1 MDVEPT
7 ERQIP
12 AWIEAA
18 KARGLTGVLA
28 TALDALE
35 PLGPL
40 GAQLVYAAQPVLGL
54 WLPREALGEVLKRG
68 FHGRANVE
76 VHVTDGTI
84 FRVTRVVERVEK

>member
-7 ERQIP
+7 ERQMP

-18 KARGLTGVLA
+18 RARGLTGVLV

-54 WLPREALGEVLKRG
+54 WLPREALGEVAEAL
-68 FHGRANVE
+68 E
-76 VHVTDGTI
+76 TPDGI
-84 FRVTRVVERVEK
+84 ERLREHLSK